1 MKKVL
6 SKFKKILPSKRRLIQ
21 LYAALLFNAN
31 LKGFVTKNPNT
42 SIYKGPV
49 KNVCT
54 PGLNCYS
61 CPGASGA
68 CPLGSLQNALY
79 SSGKS
84 APYYVFGI
92 IILYG
97 IIFGRFICGFLCPFG
112 LIQDLLHKIPTPKLK
127 KNKLTKALSY
137 LKYVILVFF
146 VFVIPLVYMF
156 RDFPLPG
163 FCKYICPAGTLGGAI
178 SLLINPANDGLF
190 SRLGPLFTWK
200 FALLIS
206 FIVGCVFIYRLFCRF
221 ICPLGA
227 LYGLFNR
234 FAILGIKLDKPSC
247 TECGRCIKK
256 CKMDISKVGD
266 CECINCGECISECPT
281 GAIQWRGGKII
292 LPKDE
297 LPSDATDEEKAIY
310 EKKRKKKSLIVKITA
325 GVLAA
330 SLLIGALVYYNVIDR
345 TEEVDVPPTVKTIPD
360 FSFTT
365 FPYNKETSIHGI
377 EGVIIL
383 SFINPEDE
391 GANLYLKELGAL
403 ADELKPVGDEAPWC
417 TVVTVFDGCAA
428 SDMQNFI
435 LASQINFTSSAHL
448 FTLNG
453 DGSYRKQVE
462 ALGLDK
468 GTYVI
473 SKSKLISD
481 VFPES
486 ATAEE
491 LKFAA
496 TLANTDAK
504 EGNREGDLCPSYDLT
519 YLSVS
524 GSGKLNIAELKGK
537 TIVLNFWYTDCGPC
551 VEELPE
557 FAEIATEYKD
567 KDVVVIAIH
576 QYGTVDKATPEWFA
590 DRGWDDWNVK
600 FVADGEGE
608 AYFQGK
614 LELGTAWP
622 STLIIDARGIIYKR
636 YETKISKSELKA
648 AVDGALLIAEGL
660 K

>member
-6 SKFKKILPSKRRLIQ
+6 TKFKKILPSKRRLIQ

-31 LKGFVTKNPNT
+31 LKGFVTKNPNN

-49 KNVCT
+49 KNICT

-84 APYYVFGI
+84 APYYIFGI
-92 IILYG
+92 ILLYG

-127 KNKLTKALSY
+127 KNRVTKALSY

-146 VFVIPLVYMF
+146 VFVIPLVYML
-156 RDFPLPG
+156 RDFPLPA
-163 FCKYICPAGTLGGAI
+163 FCKYICPAGTLGGAV

-200 FALLIS
+200 FALLVS
-206 FIVGCVFIYRLFCRF
+206 FIAGCVFIYRLFCRF

-234 FAILGIKLDKPSC
+234 FSILGIKLDKPSC

-256 CKMDISKVGD
+256 CKMDISRVGD

-281 GAIQWRGGKII
+281 GAIQWRGGKIL

-297 LPSDATDEEKAIY
+297 LSANADEEEKALY

-325 GVLAA
+325 AVLAV
-330 SLLIGALVYYNVIDR
+330 SLLAGALIYYNVIDK
-345 TEEVDVPPTVKTIPD
+345 TEELDVPPTVQKIPD
-360 FSFTT
+360 FTFTT
-365 FPYNKETSIHGI
+365 FPYNSEVSIYGI
-377 EGVIIL
+377 EGVVLL
-383 SFINPEDE
+383 SFINPESE
-391 GANLYLKELGAL
+391 GAEDYLNELSAL
-403 ADELKPVGDEAPWC
+403 ADTLKPAGDEAPWC
-417 TVVTVFDGCAA
+417 TVVTVFDGCTQAE
-428 SDMQNFI
+428 MQQFI
-435 LASQINFTSSAHL
+435 LSSGVNYTNSAHL
-448 FTLNG
+448 FTLNT
-453 DGSYRKQVE
+453 DGSYKRSVST
-462 ALGLDK
+462 LGLGE

-473 SKSKLISD
+473 SKSKLVST
-481 VFPES
+481 VLPKS
-486 ATAEE
+486 ATKEE
-491 LKFAA
+491 LEFAA

-504 EGNREGDLCPSYDLT
+504 EGTNVGDLCPTYDLR

-524 GSGKLNIAELKGK
+524 GSGTLNIADLKGK

-567 KDVVVIAIH
+567 KDVVVIAVH
-576 QYGTVDKATPEWFA
+576 QYGTVEKATPDWFNN
-590 DRGWDDWNVK
+590 RGWSGWDVK

-614 LELGTAWP
+614 LGLGTAWP
-622 STLIIDARGIIYKR
+622 STLVIDARGIIYKK
-636 YETKISKSELKA
+636 YEAKITKTELKS
-648 AVDGALLIAEGL
+648 AVDGALEIAN
-660 K
+660 